1 MDKSKHSSLG
11 SKLNIA
17 KTILDVDLPDA
28 YKLTLTLPNE

>member
-17 KTILDVDLPDA
+17 KTILDVGLPDT
-28 YKLTLTLPNE
+28 YILTLFLPNE